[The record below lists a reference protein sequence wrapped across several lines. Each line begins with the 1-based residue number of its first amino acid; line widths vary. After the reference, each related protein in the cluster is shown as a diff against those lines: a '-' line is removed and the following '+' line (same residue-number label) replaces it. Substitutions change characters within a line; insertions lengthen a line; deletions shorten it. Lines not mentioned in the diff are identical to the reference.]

1 MAVSQRTRMNP
12 VGVSLRRLAGEHMRS
27 TSATTR
33 SFVVDLRRVCSREK
47 NKVAIEKVRSIPSPK
62 GLRIGL
68 ACRACVA
75 PFPLIEPP
83 TVSGEK
89 LAHGQHAECML
100 QSVRR
105 MFSLRSC
112 LPTRPLIW
120 FIFLF
125 FSSLISFSSETEAA
139 EFRPR
144 TVGVTIPNIGSLV
157 TKLFP

>member
-33 SFVVDLRRVCSREK
+33 SFAVDLRRVCSREK

-68 ACRACVA
+68 ACRACV
-75 PFPLIEPP
+75 
-83 TVSGEK
+83 GEK

-112 LPTRPLIW
+112 LPTRPSIW